1 MASAANGRTHGLS
14 ASKCLLDDERARI
27 AERTAELEKQLRPEG
42 PEQKREVAEIAAAD
56 VRIEMCDLDEE
67 NWRHHRAERAEY
79 YWEEDRRAEA
89 EKLFA
94 RIERKP
100 AQTVRALRQSL
111 QGARRLRTAFAALAA
126 RIARPAA
133 GEPPRPLDEAG
144 RARCFDLMALDPEE
158 RGGAGT
164 SPLDLPDGQAGDD
177 AALVAHQAAVIAAE
191 IAELDALTSEKYQEL
206 DEQNR
211 VDIMLGNFPGIDQQ
225 TRLIRRYR
233 SEAERRGDRHRAELH
248 RLQDEAGMLD
258 EDGFL
263 WDDEPADPL
272 ADMLA
277 HVERLSENSKAAPP
291 PEPQTGAESPAP
303 EQAAAAETSRPA
315 PARPAPAA
323 NAHIDGRRLSRRERK
338 ALKRQAANASR
349 RS

>member
-27 AERTAELEKQLRPEG
+27 AERTAELEEQLRPEG

-89 EKLFA
+89 EKVFA
-94 RIERKP
+94 RIDRKP
-100 AQTVRALRQSL
+100 AQTVRTLRQSL

-144 RARCFDLMALDPEE
+144 RARCFDLMGLDLEE
-158 RGGAGT
+158 RGGEGT
-164 SPLDLPDGQAGDD
+164 SPLDLQGGPSGDD

-191 IAELDALTSEKYQEL
+191 IAELDALTSEKYQDL
-206 DEQNR
+206 DEKNR

-233 SEAERRGDRHRAELH
+233 SEAERRRDRHCAELH
-248 RLQDEAGMLD
+248 GLQDEAGMLD

-263 WDDEPADPL
+263 LDDEPAHTL
-272 ADMLA
+272 ADTIA
-277 HVERLSENSKAAPP
+277 HLRSRRAESHSEAAPP
-291 PEPQTGAESPAP
+291 PEAETEAPAP
-303 EQAAAAETSRPA
+303 EQPAPAETTRPA

-323 NAHIDGRRLSRRERK
+323 ANAHFNGRRLSRRERK
-338 ALKRQAANASR
+338 AMARKAALANR
-349 RS
+349 